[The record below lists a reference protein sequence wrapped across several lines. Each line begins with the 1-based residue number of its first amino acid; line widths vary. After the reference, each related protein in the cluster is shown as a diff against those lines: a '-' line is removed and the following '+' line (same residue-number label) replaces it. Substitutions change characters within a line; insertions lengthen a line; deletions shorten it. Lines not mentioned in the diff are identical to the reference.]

1 MSTENFED
9 SAKVRELI
17 QLVEQHQK
25 GELSINKLPYKTNEL
40 EPVMSE
46 ATINSSSS
54 LAGAL
59 DALLDR
65 LGAETTTAITGVF
78 GEWPKIVGEQVAQH
92 VTPIKLE
99 RGRLIV
105 EIDDPSWA
113 TQMRFLEPQLVEK
126 LNTAT
131 TSTITSI
138 EVRVKRNPRNR

>member
-1 MSTENFED
+1 
-9 SAKVRELI
+9 
-17 QLVEQHQK
+17 
-25 GELSINKLPYKTNEL
+25 
-40 EPVMSE
+40 MSE
-46 ATINSSSS
+46 NTSEQLDDEKDFLVPNTSSS

-65 LGAETTTAITGVF
+65 LGTESTSAITGVF

-126 LNTAT
+126 LNAAT
-131 TSTITSI
+131 TSTITAI

>member
-1 MSTENFED
+1 VSPENKSENMS
-9 SAKVRELI
+9 
-17 QLVEQHQK
+17 EQ
-25 GELSINKLPYKTNEL
+25 TNED
-40 EPVMSE
+40 
-46 ATINSSSS
+46 INDNEKDFLTHNTSSS

-65 LGAETTTAITGVF
+65 LGAESTTAITGVF
-78 GEWPKIVGEQVAQH
+78 AEWPKIVGEQVAQH

-126 LNTAT
+126 LNAAT
-131 TSTITSI
+131 TSTITAI

>member
-1 MSTENFED
+1 VSPDDESEN
-9 SAKVRELI
+9 
-17 QLVEQHQK
+17 
-25 GELSINKLPYKTNEL
+25 
-40 EPVMSE
+40 MSE
-46 ATINSSSS
+46 NEQDISTNNASSS

-65 LGAETTTAITGVF
+65 LGAESSTAITGVF
-78 GEWPKIVGEQVAQH
+78 GEWPNIVGEQVAQH

-113 TQMRFLEPQLVEK
+113 TQMRFLEPQLIEK
-126 LNTAT
+126 LNAAT
-131 TSTITSI
+131 TSTIIAI

>member
-1 MSTENFED
+1 MSPENESENMSED
-9 SAKVRELI
+9 
-17 QLVEQHQK
+17 
-25 GELSINKLPYKTNEL
+25 TNED
-40 EPVMSE
+40 MSDNE
-46 ATINSSSS
+46 KDFLTHNTSSS

-65 LGAETTTAITGVF
+65 LGAESTTAIPGVF
-78 GEWPKIVGEQVAQH
+78 AEWPKIVGEQVAQH

-126 LNTAT
+126 LNAAT
-131 TSTITSI
+131 TSTITAI

>member
-1 MSTENFED
+1 MSPDDESENMHE
-9 SAKVRELI
+9 E
-17 QLVEQHQK
+17 
-25 GELSINKLPYKTNEL
+25 T
-40 EPVMSE
+40 SE

-78 GEWPKIVGEQVAQH
+78 GEWPKRVGEQVAQH

>member
-1 MSTENFED
+1 VQTD
-9 SAKVRELI
+9 
-17 QLVEQHQK
+17 
-25 GELSINKLPYKTNEL
+25 NESQN
-40 EPVMSE
+40 MSE
-46 ATINSSSS
+46 NTSEQLDENEKDFLTHNTSSS

-65 LGAETTTAITGVF
+65 LGAESTTAITGVF

-126 LNTAT
+126 LNAAT
-131 TSTITSI
+131 SSTITAI

>member
-1 MSTENFED
+1 MSEE
-9 SAKVRELI
+9 
-17 QLVEQHQK
+17 
-25 GELSINKLPYKTNEL
+25 TNE
-40 EPVMSE
+40 EIDENETDIPSNN
-46 ATINSSSS
+46 TGSS

-65 LGAETTTAITGVF
+65 LGAESATAITGVF

-113 TQMRFLEPQLVEK
+113 TQMRFLEPQLIEK
-126 LNTAT
+126 LNAAT
-131 TSTITSI
+131 TSTITAI

>member
-1 MSTENFED
+1 MSPENESENMSD
-9 SAKVRELI
+9 
-17 QLVEQHQK
+17 QLDE
-25 GELSINKLPYKTNEL
+25 NEKDFL
-40 EPVMSE
+40 TSN
-46 ATINSSSS
+46 TSSS

-65 LGAETTTAITGVF
+65 LGAESSTAITGVF
-78 GEWPKIVGEQVAQH
+78 GEWPNIVGEQVAQH

-105 EIDDPSWA
+105 EVDDPSWA

-126 LNTAT
+126 LNAAT
-131 TSTITSI
+131 TSTITAI

>member
-1 MSTENFED
+1 MSPDDESENMSE
-9 SAKVRELI
+9 
-17 QLVEQHQK
+17 
-25 GELSINKLPYKTNEL
+25 NTNEN
-40 EPVMSE
+40 EQYISTNN
-46 ATINSSSS
+46 ASSS

-65 LGAETTTAITGVF
+65 LGAESTTAITGVF
-78 GEWPKIVGEQVAQH
+78 GEWPNIVGEQVAQH

-113 TQMRFLEPQLVEK
+113 TQMRFLEPQLIEK
-126 LNTAT
+126 LNAAT
-131 TSTITSI
+131 TSTITAI

>member
-1 MSTENFED
+1 MSPDDESENMIDE
-9 SAKVRELI
+9 
-17 QLVEQHQK
+17 
-25 GELSINKLPYKTNEL
+25 TNENMI
-40 EPVMSE
+40 ES
-46 ATINSSSS
+46 TINSSSS

>member
-1 MSTENFED
+1 MSPDDESENMSED
-9 SAKVRELI
+9 
-17 QLVEQHQK
+17 
-25 GELSINKLPYKTNEL
+25 TNED
-40 EPVMSE
+40 MSE
-46 ATINSSSS
+46 NEKDFLTHNTSSS
-54 LAGAL
+54 LSGAL

-65 LGAETTTAITGVF
+65 LGAESTTAITGVF
-78 GEWPKIVGEQVAQH
+78 AEWPKIVGEQVAQH

-126 LNTAT
+126 LNAAT
-131 TSTITSI
+131 TSTITAI

>member
-1 MSTENFED
+1 VEPSVQTDDESENMNENMNENGQDISTNN
-9 SAKVRELI
+9 A
-17 QLVEQHQK
+17 
-25 GELSINKLPYKTNEL
+25 
-40 EPVMSE
+40 
-46 ATINSSSS
+46 SSS

-65 LGAETTTAITGVF
+65 LGAESTTAITGVF

-105 EIDDPSWA
+105 EVDDPSWA
-113 TQMRFLEPQLVEK
+113 TQMRFLEPQLIEK
-126 LNTAT
+126 LNAAT
-131 TSTITSI
+131 TSTITAI

>member
-1 MSTENFED
+1 MKTDDESENMSQNMNED
-9 SAKVRELI
+9 
-17 QLVEQHQK
+17 
-25 GELSINKLPYKTNEL
+25 
-40 EPVMSE
+40 MSE
-46 ATINSSSS
+46 DEQSFLTNNSSSS

-65 LGAETTTAITGVF
+65 LGAESSTAITGVF

-113 TQMRFLEPQLVEK
+113 TQMRFLEPQLIEK
-126 LNTAT
+126 LNAAT
-131 TSTITSI
+131 TSTITAI

>member
-1 MSTENFED
+1 VQTDNESQNMSEE
-9 SAKVRELI
+9 
-17 QLVEQHQK
+17 
-25 GELSINKLPYKTNEL
+25 TNEAIDENEKDFL
-40 EPVMSE
+40 TDN
-46 ATINSSSS
+46 ASSS

-65 LGAETTTAITGVF
+65 LGAESTTAITGVF

-113 TQMRFLEPQLVEK
+113 TQMRFLEPQLIEK
-126 LNTAT
+126 LNAAT
-131 TSTITSI
+131 TSTIIAI

>member
-1 MSTENFED
+1 MSPNDESQDMNED
-9 SAKVRELI
+9 
-17 QLVEQHQK
+17 
-25 GELSINKLPYKTNEL
+25 
-40 EPVMSE
+40 MSE
-46 ATINSSSS
+46 NEKDFLTNNTSSS

-65 LGAETTTAITGVF
+65 LGAESSTAITGVF
-78 GEWPKIVGEQVAQH
+78 GEWPNIVGEQVAQH

-113 TQMRFLEPQLVEK
+113 TQMRFLEPQLIEK
-126 LNTAT
+126 LNAAT
-131 TSTITSI
+131 TSTITAI

>member
-1 MSTENFED
+1 MSPDDESQDMNED
-9 SAKVRELI
+9 
-17 QLVEQHQK
+17 
-25 GELSINKLPYKTNEL
+25 
-40 EPVMSE
+40 MSE
-46 ATINSSSS
+46 NEKDFLINNTSSS

-65 LGAETTTAITGVF
+65 LGAESSTAITGVF
-78 GEWPKIVGEQVAQH
+78 GEWPNIVGEQVAQH

-113 TQMRFLEPQLVEK
+113 TQMRFLEPQLIEK
-126 LNTAT
+126 LNAAT
-131 TSTITSI
+131 TSTITAI

>member
-1 MSTENFED
+1 MEPSVQTDNESQNMSEE
-9 SAKVRELI
+9 
-17 QLVEQHQK
+17 
-25 GELSINKLPYKTNEL
+25 TNEAID
-40 EPVMSE
+40 ENEKDFVTDN
-46 ATINSSSS
+46 ASSS

-65 LGAETTTAITGVF
+65 LGAESTTAITGVF

-113 TQMRFLEPQLVEK
+113 TQMRFLEPQLIEK
-126 LNTAT
+126 LNAAT
-131 TSTITSI
+131 TSTIIAI

>member
-1 MSTENFED
+1 MSPDNESENMSD
-9 SAKVRELI
+9 
-17 QLVEQHQK
+17 QLDE
-25 GELSINKLPYKTNEL
+25 NEKDFL
-40 EPVMSE
+40 TSN
-46 ATINSSSS
+46 ASSS

-65 LGAETTTAITGVF
+65 LGAESSTAITGVF
-78 GEWPKIVGEQVAQH
+78 GEWPNIVGEQVAQH

-113 TQMRFLEPQLVEK
+113 TQMRFLEPQLIEK
-126 LNTAT
+126 LNAAT
-131 TSTITSI
+131 TSTITAI

>member
-1 MSTENFED
+1 MSPDDESENMIENMSD
-9 SAKVRELI
+9 E
-17 QLVEQHQK
+17 
-25 GELSINKLPYKTNEL
+25 TNES
-40 EPVMSE
+40 MSE
-46 ATINSSSS
+46 VIINSSSS

-65 LGAETTTAITGVF
+65 LGAETATAITGVF

-113 TQMRFLEPQLVEK
+113 TQMRFLEPQLIEK
-126 LNTAT
+126 LNAAT
-131 TSTITSI
+131 TSTITAI

>member
-1 MSTENFED
+1 MSPDNESENMIENMSD
-9 SAKVRELI
+9 E
-17 QLVEQHQK
+17 
-25 GELSINKLPYKTNEL
+25 TNES
-40 EPVMSE
+40 MSE
-46 ATINSSSS
+46 VIINSSSS

-65 LGAETTTAITGVF
+65 LGAETATAITGVF

-113 TQMRFLEPQLVEK
+113 TQMRFLEPQLIEK
-126 LNTAT
+126 LNAAT
-131 TSTITSI
+131 TSTITAI

>member
-1 MSTENFED
+1 MKTDDESENMSQNMNED
-9 SAKVRELI
+9 
-17 QLVEQHQK
+17 
-25 GELSINKLPYKTNEL
+25 
-40 EPVMSE
+40 MSE
-46 ATINSSSS
+46 DEQSFLTNNSSSS

-65 LGAETTTAITGVF
+65 LGAESSTAITGVF

-105 EIDDPSWA
+105 EVDDPSWA
-113 TQMRFLEPQLVEK
+113 TQMRFLEPQLIEK
-126 LNTAT
+126 LNAAT
-131 TSTITSI
+131 TSTITAI

>member
-1 MSTENFED
+1 MKPEDESQNMNTEISTEISE
-9 SAKVRELI
+9 
-17 QLVEQHQK
+17 
-25 GELSINKLPYKTNEL
+25 NENDFL
-40 EPVMSE
+40 TENTS
-46 ATINSSSS
+46 TS

-65 LGAETTTAITGVF
+65 LGAESTTAITGVF

-113 TQMRFLEPQLVEK
+113 TQMRFLEAQLVEK
-126 LNTAT
+126 LNAAT
-131 TSTITSI
+131 SSTITAI
-138 EVRVKRNPRNR
+138 EVRVKRIPRNR

>member
-1 MSTENFED
+1 MSPDDESENM
-9 SAKVRELI
+9 RENTNEN
-17 QLVEQHQK
+17 EQHI
-25 GELSINKLPYKTNEL
+25 STNN
-40 EPVMSE
+40 
-46 ATINSSSS
+46 ASSS

-65 LGAETTTAITGVF
+65 LGAESTTAITGVF
-78 GEWPKIVGEQVAQH
+78 GEWPNIVGEQVAQH

-113 TQMRFLEPQLVEK
+113 TQMRFLEPQLIEK
-126 LNTAT
+126 LNAAT
-131 TSTITSI
+131 TSTITAI

>member
-1 MSTENFED
+1 MEPSVKTDDESQNMSEN
-9 SAKVRELI
+9 
-17 QLVEQHQK
+17 
-25 GELSINKLPYKTNEL
+25 TNEN
-40 EPVMSE
+40 EQDISTNN
-46 ATINSSSS
+46 ASSS

-65 LGAETTTAITGVF
+65 LGAESTTAITGVF

-105 EIDDPSWA
+105 EVDDPSWA
-113 TQMRFLEPQLVEK
+113 TQMRFLEPQLIEK
-126 LNTAT
+126 LNAAT
-131 TSTITSI
+131 TSTITAI

>member
-1 MSTENFED
+1 MKPEDESQNMNEEISTE
-9 SAKVRELI
+9 
-17 QLVEQHQK
+17 
-25 GELSINKLPYKTNEL
+25 INTEISENEHDFL
-40 EPVMSE
+40 TENTS
-46 ATINSSSS
+46 TS

-65 LGAETTTAITGVF
+65 LGAESTTAITGVF

-113 TQMRFLEPQLVEK
+113 TQMRFLEAQLVEK
-126 LNTAT
+126 LNAAT
-131 TSTITSI
+131 SSTITAI
-138 EVRVKRNPRNR
+138 EVRVKRIPRNR

>member
-1 MSTENFED
+1 MSPNDESENMIENEKDF
-9 SAKVRELI
+9 L
-17 QLVEQHQK
+17 
-25 GELSINKLPYKTNEL
+25 TNN
-40 EPVMSE
+40 
-46 ATINSSSS
+46 TSSS

-65 LGAETTTAITGVF
+65 LGAESSTAITGVF

-105 EIDDPSWA
+105 EVDDPSWA
-113 TQMRFLEPQLVEK
+113 TQMRFLEPQLIEK
-126 LNTAT
+126 LNAAT
-131 TSTITSI
+131 TSTITAI

>member
-1 MSTENFED
+1 MREETNKEIDENEKDISTN
-9 SAKVRELI
+9 
-17 QLVEQHQK
+17 
-25 GELSINKLPYKTNEL
+25 NT
-40 EPVMSE
+40 
-46 ATINSSSS
+46 SSS

-65 LGAETTTAITGVF
+65 LGAESTTAITGVF

-113 TQMRFLEPQLVEK
+113 TQMRFLEPQLIEK
-126 LNTAT
+126 LNAAT
-131 TSTITSI
+131 TSTITAI

>member
-1 MSTENFED
+1 MSPENESENMSED
-9 SAKVRELI
+9 
-17 QLVEQHQK
+17 
-25 GELSINKLPYKTNEL
+25 TNED
-40 EPVMSE
+40 MSDNE
-46 ATINSSSS
+46 KDFLTHNTSSS

-65 LGAETTTAITGVF
+65 LGAESTAAITGVF
-78 GEWPKIVGEQVAQH
+78 AEWPKIVGEQVAQH

-126 LNTAT
+126 LNAST
-131 TSTITSI
+131 TSTITAI

>member
-1 MSTENFED
+1 MSPDDESENMIDE
-9 SAKVRELI
+9 
-17 QLVEQHQK
+17 
-25 GELSINKLPYKTNEL
+25 TNES
-40 EPVMSE
+40 MSE

-59 DALLDR
+59 DAILDR